1 MSSYSCATHTLAVK
15 IVADRTL
22 EYTFSRYT
30 EYAIAVFAGGTYVT
44 STWQRYKR
52 FHQLHRELVRNTR
65 AQRARLPSLPP
76 KIRGRGAHPSV
87 VADRRDELCQ
97 YINGLLNAVPDRLIP
112 MLDRFLGLDRAPVP
126 MPSSV
131 SVSERNSPPGVPEY
145 DHREIEQV
153 QEIVG
158 ECDMLVEE
166 LADELG
172 LAGMPGQDI
181 ARVKRT
187 AIDLV
192 EALRTLASQQPAQW
206 QEALKAE
213 RERAAYLER
222 SVRTLALQNE
232 RVLAGAN
239 PAAALPLPRA
249 LKSLDEGDQVADSS
263 SDDDDDFFDT
273 LSHHDTEFHDLPVD
287 DLGTGADHAT
297 VTAANTARLARL
309 NRIEGG
315 GGGNGGGGGAAD
327 RRASLDG
334 VNGGRRRT
342 RIAAY
347 KGFTEVS
354 MWGFLKEVI
363 GQDLTRIT
371 FPVAFNEPLSL
382 LQRAAEDMEYS
393 SLLDQAASCADSEQK
408 LLYVAA
414 FAISNYTA
422 TCHRLGKPF
431 NPLLHETFEY
441 IQPRDAER
449 NCAGFRYVAEQVGHH
464 PPVSAIHAEALP
476 AATGETPAWTFWSD
490 WEPKMSLSGARCNV
504 VADGVSQCRFAE
516 TGDHF
521 SWSKVT
527 TQVNGIIVGT
537 MAITHF
543 GEMKIVNHKT
553 GESCV
558 IEFQQRGLWDFSP
571 DQARLVGVLRSQ
583 SGVARYALKGSW
595 DSVNGHL
602 CAAKAAGDGGK
613 VVMTPGK
620 SPMPLTSTLLPHSA
634 RSRCIIRVRVLPLC
648 TDEEPAELFR
658 VAARPEDSARQYNFT
673 EFAIGLNQQPG
684 LAKRDGGAIGRPAP
698 TDTTLRP
705 DVRAMEEGNM
715 TLAADEKHRLEV
727 KQRAARKL
735 RKEAGEHGE
744 SYVALA
750 FPPAA
755 CYRSF
760 LLRQY
765 TSCFTLRMCIAGL
778 RQASRRHAGSARN
791 GTACWIEMHGYSQ
804 ENIGLC
810 VRQGFSRTAAR
821 PMAATISFDCNVPMN
836 VEQIQRFLVG

>member
-1 MSSYSCATHTLAVK
+1 MTSYSRATHTLAVK

-52 FHQLHRELVRNTR
+52 FHQLHRELVRNMR
-65 AQRARLPSLPP
+65 AQAAQLPSLPP
-76 KIRGRGAHPSV
+76 KIRGRGAHPRV
-87 VADRRDELCQ
+87 VADRRAELCQ
-97 YINGLLNAVPDRLIP
+97 YINVLLDTVPERLIP

-126 MPSSV
+126 MPSSD
-131 SVSERNSPPGVPEY
+131 SERNPRPGMTPGY
-145 DHREIEQV
+145 DRREIEQV

-158 ECDMLVEE
+158 ECDMLV
-166 LADELG
+166 DELSDELSLVG
-172 LAGMPGQDI
+172 LPAEEV

-187 AIDLV
+187 ATDLV
-192 EALRTLASQQPAQW
+192 DALRTLASQQPIQW
-206 QEALKAE
+206 QQALKAE

-232 RVLAGAN
+232 RVLAGASQGVGS
-239 PAAALPLPRA
+239 PLPQE
-249 LKSLDEGDQVADSS
+249 LDEAEQVEDSS

-273 LSHHDTEFHDLPVD
+273 LSHHDDAESQDLPPD
-287 DLGTGADHAT
+287 DPAGPGASAGLDAT
-297 VTAANTARLARL
+297 VAEANAARLERL
-309 NRIEGG
+309 GRIEGG
-315 GGGNGGGGGAAD
+315 AGGNSGGGGASN
-327 RRASLDG
+327 ASSDG
-334 VNGGRRRT
+334 VDGGRRRT

-393 SLLDQAASCADSEQK
+393 YLLDQAAACADSEQK

-441 IQPRDAER
+441 IKPSDAER
-449 NCAGFRYVAEQVGHH
+449 KCGGFRYIAEQVGHH

-476 AATGETPAWTFWSD
+476 AASGQTPAWTFWSD

-543 GEMKIVNHKT
+543 GEMKIINHQT

-558 IEFQQRGLWDFSP
+558 VEFEKQGLWDFSP
-571 DQARLVGVLRSQ
+571 DQARLSGVLRSQ
-583 SGVARYALKGSW
+583 SGVARYALQGSW
-595 DSVNGHL
+595 SSVDGHL
-602 CAAKAAGDGGK
+602 CAAKAAADGNK
-613 VVMTPGK
+613 VVMAPGK
-620 SPMPLTSTLLPHSA
+620 ALRILALHRSSA
-634 RSRCIIRVRVLPLC
+634 
-648 TDEEPAELFR
+648 
-658 VAARPEDSARQYNFT
+658 
-673 EFAIGLNQQPG
+673 
-684 LAKRDGGAIGRPAP
+684 
-698 TDTTLRP
+698 
-705 DVRAMEEGNM
+705 
-715 TLAADEKHRLEV
+715 
-727 KQRAARKL
+727 
-735 RKEAGEHGE
+735 
-744 SYVALA
+744 
-750 FPPAA
+750 AA
-755 CYRSF
+755 CCSPVRRGLRYRSE
-760 LLRQY
+760 Y
-765 TSCFTLRMCIAGL
+765 
-778 RQASRRHAGSARN
+778 
-791 GTACWIEMHGYSQ
+791 
-804 ENIGLC
+804 
-810 VRQGFSRTAAR
+810 
-821 PMAATISFDCNVPMN
+821 
-836 VEQIQRFLVG
+836 